1 MALVKQVYADT
12 AGFPSDERF
21 GLALQMRRAAVS
33 VPSNIA
39 EGAARRSSKEFAHF
53 LSIALES
60 LAELDT
66 QMELAIALGFLEQTC
81 KTLEARAD
89 VAKLVTGLRRSIEA
103 KSHRSQITDH

>member
-12 AGFPSDERF
+12 AGFPPDERF

-53 LSIALES
+53 LSIALGS

-66 QMELAIALGFLEQTC
+66 QMELATSLGFMKQTC
-81 KTLEARAD
+81 KTLEARSD
-89 VAKLVTGLRRSIEA
+89 VARPVTALRRSIEA